1 MDVATLPGRYRPTNE
16 VYSPKKVTKLEKQVN
31 PLPQLKKGS
40 QQRLRTSQDPKMALQ
55 AGERYGKAI
64 TRHHEAQENCMG
76 SFLQSCKVLTNEIG
90 MYFRSGLLLSVM
102 EENYTYNGLLKS

>member
-1 MDVATLPGRYRPTNE
+1 MFTALQRPTKSLARE
-16 VYSPKKVTKLEKQVN
+16 EQVN
-31 PLPQLKKGS
+31 PVPQLEKAN